1 MVVVLAVLR
10 DTDPFQYWKEACLDE
25 KEAQVVFVMVQFC
38 SIGKQLRLLFIHE
51 AEGVF
56 FVPRTVVQLP
66 LFWVPPFQPNCD
78 LDHSRVFL
86 LTWKFVFILQ

>member
-38 SIGKQLRLLFIHE
+38 SIGNQLRLLFIHE

-56 FVPRTVVQLP
+56 CSENSGSASSFLGAPFSAKL
-66 LFWVPPFQPNCD
+66 LFGP
-78 LDHSRVFL
+78 
-86 LTWKFVFILQ
+86 